1 MEETLFSCK
10 GKLLPILLAVNIR
23 CSAYKQPPDAFTK
36 VVSSILFHHSETLVS
51 PRRNSCFI
59 KMKQI
64 CKHIDKMI

>member
-36 VVSSILFHHSETLVS
+36 AVSLILFHHSETTVS
-51 PRRNSCFI
+51 FNETKYF
-59 KMKQI
+59 
-64 CKHIDKMI
+64 

>member
-36 VVSSILFHHSETLVS
+36 AVSLILFHLNETTVS
-51 PRRNSCFI
+51 SR
-59 KMKQI
+59 
-64 CKHIDKMI
+64 